1 MNPWL
6 KPARDGTFLLR
17 VHVVPGARRTNL
29 AGVHGDRLKIRLQAP
44 PVDGKAN
51 RALVDYLADHLNLPR
66 SGITLQTGTTSRDKD
81 LRLAIDN
88 PDRIRQLLNPEPPP
102 SP

>member
-1 MNPWL
+1 MKTISVKIIPRAKKIEVIEL
-6 KPARDGTFLLR
+6 TPDSF
-17 VHVVPGARRTNL
+17 
-29 AGVHGDRLKIRLQAP
+29 KIRLTAA